1 MSNGYFKGTEM
12 TKKAKTTTTNIMYA
26 LAVLIVGRMS
36 YPSGY
41 RFSIVTLIG
50 KIKLEVRY

>member
-12 TKKAKTTTTNIMYA
+12 TKKAKTTTNIMYA